1 MTYVQR
7 TICPYDCPTSCGL
20 LAETDGKKILRVK
33 GDKTH
38 PANKGLICGKM
49 QHYEESINSEKRIL
63 TPLRRTGKKGSGQF
77 MPITWE
83 EAGNEIAERFLN
95 ICREDGPQAILPAVY
110 SGVMG
115 QIQRKCGEAFFNRL
129 GACSLVLTLC
139 ASAKGAGYS
148 AVAGKTGCLDP
159 RELENSD
166 FFLIW
171 GSNIMATRLQ
181 ILPLLARKRK
191 EGKQVIL
198 IEACGRDSASLCDKA
213 VYIRPGTDGALA
225 LAMMH
230 VLWREHLEDEDFLRN
245 QADGYEQFLPE
256 IRKATPEWAQGIT
269 GIPAEVIE
277 ELAHVYG
284 KAKAPAIV
292 LGSGLSRYGNGGMTV
307 RLITILSAFTGAWK
321 RPGGGICGCDHNR
334 GDFVDTKRIT
344 RPDLRKEPARI
355 VNINQLSSA
364 LNAEGKDKIR
374 AFYVYAGNPVNSV
387 CNQTGLLKGVAREDL
402 FTVVHERFMT
412 DTALYADIILPA
424 TFSVEQT
431 DCFKPYGYGTF
442 AVANKIIDPPGQCKS
457 NWDTFCFLAGKLGF
471 EEDYFKQTAEDALED
486 LLSHPGKDL
495 ARLSEEQWQFLR
507 EGGTIS
513 ADFAD
518 HCDFKTPS
526 GKFMIVNKSLKDPVP
541 HHIPCYDGTYPFHLI
556 SVPDSHTLNS
566 IFLERD
572 SLVENRGP
580 MSLLLHPQD
589 GAELGIQDGD
599 PVTAWNDLAEV
610 EFKAVF
616 TDQIAR
622 KTAAASGV
630 YSSSITGQ
638 RFQVNA
644 LNHER
649 LSDIGEA
656 TTLNDNTINIKRS
669 TF

>member
-1 MTYVQR
+1 MTYIQK

-20 LAETDGKKILRVK
+20 LAETDGKEILSVR

-38 PANKGLICGKM
+38 PANQGLICRKM
-49 QHYEESINSEKRIL
+49 QNYETSVNSEKRIL

-77 MPITWE
+77 MPVTWE
-83 EAGNEIAERFLN
+83 EAGDEIAERFLK
-95 ICREDGPQAILPAVY
+95 IIREDGPQAILPVVY

-115 QIQRKCGEAFFNRL
+115 VIQRKCGEAFFNRL
-129 GACSLVLTLC
+129 GACSLVMTLC

-159 RELENSD
+159 RELEDSD

-171 GSNIMATRLQ
+171 GSNIKATRLQ

-191 EGKQVIL
+191 EGKKVIL
-198 IEACGRDSASLCDKA
+198 IEACGRDSASYCDQA

-245 QADGYEQFLPE
+245 QSEGYEQFLPE
-256 IRKATPEWAQGIT
+256 IKKSTPQWAQEIT
-269 GIPAEVIE
+269 EIPAAMIE
-277 ELAHVYG
+277 ELAAAYG
-284 KAKAPAIV
+284 RAKAPAIV

-321 RPGGGICGCDHNR
+321 HPGGGICGCDHNL

-344 RPDLRKEPARI
+344 RPDFRKSPARI

-364 LNAEGKDKIR
+364 LNAEGKEKIR
-374 AFYVYAGNPVNSV
+374 ALYVYAGNPVNSV
-387 CNQTGLLKGVAREDL
+387 CDQTGILKGIERDDL

-424 TFSVEQT
+424 AFSVEQT
-431 DCFKPYGYGTF
+431 DCYKAYGYGTF
-442 AVANKIIDPPGQCKS
+442 AVSNKIIDPPGQCKS
-457 NWDTFCFLAGKLGF
+457 NWDTFCFLAGKL
-471 EEDYFKQTAEDALED
+471 ELKEDYFKQTAEDALED

-495 ARLSEEQWQFLR
+495 ARLTKEQWEILK
-507 EGGTIS
+507 EGGTVS

-526 GKFMIVNKSLKDPVP
+526 GKFMIVNETQKEPVP
-541 HHIPCYDGTYPFHLI
+541 HYMPCYGGTYPYHLI

-566 IFLERD
+566 IFLERED
-572 SLVENRGP
+572 LIESRGP
-580 MSLLLHPQD
+580 ASLMLHPED
-589 GAELGIQDGD
+589 GAELGIKDGD
-599 PVTAWNDLAEV
+599 RIIAWNDLAEV
-610 EFKAVF
+610 EFKALF

-630 YSSSITGQ
+630 YSSAITGQ
-638 RFQVNA
+638 RLQVNA

-656 TTLNDNTINIKRS
+656 TTLNDNTIDIKRS